1 MKNGGAARPAAARKW
16 RTAGK
21 VNAAA
26 ARVRAAW
33 RGSWSVGAACMR
45 PAAVYPTNPFFGR
58 DRVWSMRRGGNH
70 AARETVVPIA
80 CSRFAWCLFCIVG
93 RAIYLRPKSRRC
105 AAVGHLRA
113 KSRALRPGCAPKRR
127 CGASPKRA
135 CGRSARRTDKI
146 FKNVQCA
153 AGSRPRPT
161 ERGKRS
167 IFPQTPRGEHPC
179 REAYMPPL
187 QTPGIASMIPG
198 TGGSGR
204 FTGRMHAAPTNR
216 PETSGERVRRV
227 FAIDRPAC
235 ERGRGFRTGA
245 RMSLAGR
252 KETVL

>member
-1 MKNGGAARPAAARKW
+1 MDVACGRWPHKKLGLRCGRTRRPAGYGWHGVYFCSVGRGLGPAVAVCPAVPFLRYD
-16 RTAGK
+16 
-21 VNAAA
+21 
-26 ARVRAAW
+26 RVR
-33 RGSWSVGAACMR
+33 
-45 PAAVYPTNPFFGR
+45 
-58 DRVWSMRRGGNH
+58 SMRRGGNH
-70 AARETVVPIA
+70 AARRNTAALDVA
-80 CSRFAWCLFCIVG
+80 GAARCLFCIVG
-93 RAIYLRPKSRRC
+93 RGLDLRPKGRRC

-187 QTPGIASMIPG
+187 QTRQPRTRAQKRCHWVNARGP
-198 TGGSGR
+198 
-204 FTGRMHAAPTNR
+204 HACGPY
-216 PETSGERVRRV
+216 
-227 FAIDRPAC
+227 RPAGN
-235 ERGRGFRTGA
+235 GR
-245 RMSLAGR
+245 
-252 KETVL
+252 

>member
-1 MKNGGAARPAAARKW
+1 MKNGGVARPAAARKW

-21 VNAAA
+21 VSAAA

-33 RGSWSVGAACMR
+33 RAFWSVGAACMR

-58 DRVWSMRRGGNH
+58 DRVWFMRRAGNH

-135 CGRSARRTDKI
+135 CGRSARRKRYHIATAWVVCCESWPVGAACMRPAAVCPMVPFFGRDRVRSMRRGGI
-146 FKNVQCA
+146 DAARRNGAELPV
-153 AGSRPRPT
+153 AGSPVV
-161 ERGKRS
+161 
-167 IFPQTPRGEHPC
+167 C
-179 REAYMPPL
+179 
-187 QTPGIASMIPG
+187 
-198 TGGSGR
+198 
-204 FTGRMHAAPTNR
+204 
-216 PETSGERVRRV
+216 
-227 FAIDRPAC
+227 
-235 ERGRGFRTGA
+235 
-245 RMSLAGR
+245 LA
-252 KETVL
+252 L